1 MVQMKILIRFRKIA
15 LSLSVK
21 KRAFLYAE
29 MEENMNEYEV
39 NMLSFGCGDCMVCP
53 YNIKCNEYIDY
64 MKFVMGAHKEEQ
76 NSERA

>member
-1 MVQMKILIRFRKIA
+1 
-15 LSLSVK
+15 
-21 KRAFLYAE
+21 
-29 MEENMNEYEV
+29 MNEYEV
-39 NMLSFGCGDCMVCP
+39 NMLSFGCGDCTVCP